1 MGVPPM
7 MTLQQLRVLVAVVEA
22 RSFTR
27 GAHAVHMTQSAAS
40 QHVRTL
46 EQALGV
52 PLVER
57 VEGGVAA
64 TRAGE
69 GLLAYAREALR
80 VVADAERYV
89 AAVRGGQRG
98 RLVLGASGSAVY
110 LVPPLASGFREAAD
124 GVEVA
129 LRLLPRAALAEA
141 LAGGE
146 VDVALMG
153 GPVRDAAARG
163 FATRPAGPD
172 RLVLAVAPRS
182 PLLAAAALAPLP
194 LARLAEVPLVALPDP
209 AASWQLVE
217 EWAAAQGVAL
227 RPALRLETVD
237 AVKKAVE
244 AGAGA
249 AFLSAWVV
257 AREVALGT
265 LRLLPVAPAPPAR
278 RYELVWRTARPSDPA
293 LDRFLA
299 FAPPYLLRWA
309 PPDLLSPVPGPAGA
323 AVEAAA

>member
-1 MGVPPM
+1 M
-7 MTLQQLRVLVAVVEA
+7 MTLQQLRVLVAVVEQ

-27 GAHAVHMTQSAAS
+27 GARAVHMTQSAAS

-46 EQALGV
+46 EQAVGLT
-52 PLVER
+52 LVER
-57 VEGGVAA
+57 VDIGVVP

-89 AAVRGGQRG
+89 AAVRGGGRG

-110 LVPPLASGFREAAD
+110 LVPPLAAGFRDAAD
-124 GVEVA
+124 GVQVD
-129 LRLLPRAALAEA
+129 LRLLPRRALEAA

-146 VDVALMG
+146 VDVALLG
-153 GPVRDAAARG
+153 GPVRGASARG
-163 FATRPAGPD
+163 FATRPAAPD
-172 RLVLAVAPRS
+172 WLVLAVAPRS
-182 PLLAAAALAPLP
+182 PLLAAAALGPLP
-194 LARLAEVPLVALPDP
+194 LTRLAEVPLVALPEP
-209 AASWQLVE
+209 APSWQLVE
-217 EWAAAQGVAL
+217 EWAAAEGVAL
-227 RPALRLETVD
+227 RPAQRLETVD

-265 LRLLPVAPAPPAR
+265 LRLLPVAPEPPAR
-278 RYELVWRTARPSDPA
+278 RYELVWRTARPADPS
-293 LDRFLA
+293 LDAFLD
-299 FAPPYLLRWA
+299 FAPPYLTRWA
-309 PPDLLSPVPGPAGA
+309 PPDLATPAQGA
-323 AVEAAA
+323 LAAPSASAGEPAA

>member
-1 MGVPPM
+1 M
-7 MTLQQLRVLVAVVEA
+7 MTLQQLRVLVAVVEQ
-22 RSFTR
+22 RSFTG
-27 GAHAVHMTQSAAS
+27 GARAVHMTQSAAS

-46 EQALGV
+46 EQTLGV
-52 PLVER
+52 ALVER
-57 VEGGVAA
+57 GEAGVVP

-89 AAVRGGQRG
+89 AGVRGGQRG

-110 LVPPLASGFREAAD
+110 LVPPLASGFRDVAE
-124 GVEVA
+124 GVEVD
-129 LRLLPRAALAEA
+129 LRLLQRPALADA
-141 LAGGE
+141 LAAGE

-163 FATRPAGPD
+163 FAARPAAAD

-182 PLLAAAALAPLP
+182 PLLAAAALGPLP

-217 EWAAAQGVAL
+217 EWAAAAGVAL

-244 AGAGA
+244 AGGGA
-249 AFLSAWVV
+249 AVLSAWVV

-265 LRLLPVAPAPPAR
+265 LRLVPVAPPPPAR
-278 RYELVWRTARPSDPA
+278 RYELVWRTARPADRA
-293 LDRFLA
+293 LAHFLD
-299 FAPPYLLRWA
+299 FAPPYLARWA
-309 PPDLLSPVPGPAGA
+309 PPELLGPDPAPV
-323 AVEAAA
+323 AVETAA